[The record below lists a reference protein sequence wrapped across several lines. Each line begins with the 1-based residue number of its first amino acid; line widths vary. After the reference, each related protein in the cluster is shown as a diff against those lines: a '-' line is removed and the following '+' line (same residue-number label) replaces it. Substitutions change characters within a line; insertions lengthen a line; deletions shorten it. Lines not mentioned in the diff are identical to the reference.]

1 MKTRPSRL
9 EVKALIDEAAKSSLI
24 KVASFSLLFLLG
36 VLPVVNWLAFGPHV
50 PEGTFFLI
58 GQLDQVTT
66 DSDPSNIAYSFAR
79 PPIYFLLGW
88 LYDQPWSFLIAGFL
102 AHAAFNFA
110 VFAIAYMGLS
120 RTRAELATGSAI
132 TIAVLIAA
140 LAYPVA
146 VLAGVAGHGTSLLPH
161 DGYQNF
167 SFRTI
172 FAVLTAISYLCVL
185 NGKPAAGLVVAGV
198 SCYVH
203 PTAGF
208 ILLGLLTLALVPIAV
223 YKQQYPVLV
232 VWVAAII
239 FGATPVF
246 IKIIF
251 FELPTTLSESL
262 SYGSWYSMLIKNEA
276 DDFSILYQFLVYPLH
291 TARLIGL
298 IFLPLFVY
306 SRLFPGYASHRSF
319 WFAAAIPCLFLA
331 GAAIELFF
339 AAIMPTPLVYL
350 FSALTPGY
358 RFLSFSFFPLI
369 VIISRI
375 LHHFLLRISG
385 PWSLDQPR
393 TSLAPASVLFIVFI
407 SLALMATGLSKGRFA
422 SSVQYS
428 KWAWQAGEV
437 SGIDYY
443 LAAANLGGTNLY
455 YGPDLR
461 IASGAVVTYPKERNI
476 FKIRMADLSQPPS
489 IPDVDAMSRLSL
501 AEFLQLIPEIRT
513 MIPAGSGL
521 IIPPYMRY
529 FRDALP
535 DYPIFFQEHHD
546 GNIMLG
552 SPAFTK
558 FWTDRMTDLLGFNY
572 EGMPSKYSGL
582 FDTFMRRAFL
592 ALEETGL
599 GEIHE
604 KYPEYPYLVTEIDHA
619 LRYAI
624 VIKTGSFV
632 VYDLRLAE

>member
-1 MKTRPSRL
+1 MTTRPSRF
-9 EVKALIDEAAKSSLI
+9 EVKALIDEPVESSLVKFAI
-24 KVASFSLLFLLG
+24 FSLLFLLG
-36 VLPVVNWLAFGPHV
+36 ILPVVNWLAFGPHV

-58 GQLDQVTT
+58 SQLDQITT

-79 PPIYFLLGW
+79 PPIYFLLDW

-110 VFAIAYMGLS
+110 VFTIAYMGLS
-120 RTRAELATGSAI
+120 RTREELATSSAI
-132 TIAVLIAA
+132 IIAA
-140 LAYPVA
+140 LVAALVYPVA
-146 VLAGVAGHGTSLLPH
+146 VLTGVAGHGTSLLPH

-208 ILLGLLTLALVPIAV
+208 ILLGLLTLALVPNAV
-223 YKQQYPVLV
+223 QKRQYPVLAA
-232 VWVAAII
+232 WVAAIL
-239 FGATPVF
+239 FGATPMF
-246 IKIIF
+246 IKMIF
-251 FELPTTLSESL
+251 FELPTTLSVSL
-262 SYGSWYSMLIKNEA
+262 SYGNWYSMLIKNEA
-276 DDFSILYQFLVYPLH
+276 DDFSILYQLLVYPLH
-291 TARLIGL
+291 TTRLIGL

-306 SRLFPGYASHRSF
+306 SRLFPGYANHRSF
-319 WFAAAIPCLFLA
+319 WFAGAIPCLFLA

-339 AAIMPTPLVYL
+339 AVIMPTPLVYL
-350 FSALTPGY
+350 LSALTPGY
-358 RFLSFSFFPLI
+358 RLLSFSFFPLI

-375 LHHFLLRISG
+375 LHHFLLRFSG
-385 PWSLDQPR
+385 NWSLDKPR
-393 TSLAPASVLFIVFI
+393 NFLAPAAVLLIVFI
-407 SLALMATGLSKGRFA
+407 NLALIATGLGKGRFA

-437 SGIDYY
+437 PGIDHY
-443 LAAANLGGTNLY
+443 LAAANSGGTNLY
-455 YGPDLR
+455 SGPGLR
-461 IASGAVVTYPKERNI
+461 FVRGAVVTYPKERNI
-476 FKIRMADLSQPPS
+476 FKIRMADRTQPPS
-489 IPDVDAMSRLSL
+489 TPDVDAMSRLSL
-501 AEFLQLIPEIRT
+501 AEFLQLITEIRT

-558 FWTDRMTDLLGFNY
+558 FWSDRMTDLLGFNY

-582 FDTFMRRAFL
+582 FHTIMRQAFL
-592 ALEETGL
+592 RLEETGL
-599 GEIHE
+599 GAIHE

-624 VIKTGSFV
+624 VVKTGSFV